1 MTDTR
6 NFRYTN
12 AIPPLGT
19 RFVDDRG
26 FATEEY
32 RRFLEGIVTQLG
44 GQGGD
49 YLDDLRTLA
58 EASNLRELEELRA
71 LIEQQAARIAD
82 NASQL
87 EQIKQDSERQ
97 LAVLVQEISTAIAL
111 RPFGPLA
118 EKSTVDTP
126 DITQGAVTNAD
137 STGATASNASWTTED
152 SFSQVELAR
161 HTQVLS
167 SGSTAILDC
176 RFTKTEIVG
185 SSTFYLSSNGL
196 SPPFSPT
203 RDVLLRLVRDPDGSA
218 DVLRSVFVAE
228 GWNGNTSP
236 FGSFADLADANFI
249 YEDDGHSGGSTTWA
263 LDLVSYNTGT
273 TTSNP
278 VKYALNN
285 VTRTIYCLE
294 AKR

>member
-1 MTDTR
+1 MR
-6 NFRYTN
+6 NYRYPN

-19 RFVDDRG
+19 QMVGADG
-26 FATEEY
+26 QLTEQY

-49 YLDDLRTLA
+49 QLDDLRTLA
-58 EASNLRELEELRA
+58 EANNLRELEELRA
-71 LIEQQAARIAD
+71 LIEQLRGD
-82 NASQL
+82 VSDTASQL
-87 EQIKQDSERQ
+87 EQAKQDAERQ
-97 LAVLVQEISTAIAL
+97 LAVLQQEISTAVAL

-137 STGATASNASWTTED
+137 STSATASNASWTTED
-152 SFSQVELAR
+152 SFSQVEIGR
-161 HTQVLS
+161 HTQTLS

-185 SSTFYLSSNGL
+185 SSTFYLSSNAL

-236 FGSFADLADANFI
+236 FGSFSDLADANFI
-249 YEDDGHSGGSTTWA
+249 YEDDGHSGGETTWA